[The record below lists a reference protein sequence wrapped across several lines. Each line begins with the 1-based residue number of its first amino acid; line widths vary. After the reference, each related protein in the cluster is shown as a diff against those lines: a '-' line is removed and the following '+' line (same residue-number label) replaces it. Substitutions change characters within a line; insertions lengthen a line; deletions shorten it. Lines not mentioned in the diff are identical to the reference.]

1 MPLDHT
7 ALPPHLAEIHGIVG
21 DKGLV
26 LDVADM
32 EGHLVEWRGLWRGK
46 AQAVVKPGTPQE
58 VAAVLKVCHDHR
70 VAVVPQGGNTSLC
83 GGSVP
88 QDHGQEIV
96 LSTVRL
102 NKVRAL
108 DPLNYTMTVDAGCV
122 LESLHQAA
130 LEADRFFPL
139 SLAAQGTC
147 QIGGNLSTNAGGVN
161 VLRYGNTR
169 DLVLGLEVALPTGE
183 LWEGL
188 RGLRKDNTGYDLKHL
203 FIGAEGTLGI
213 ITGAV
218 LKLFPRPRHRATA
231 FLAVP
236 DPETAIA
243 LLAEARAHTADS
255 VSSFELIPRLA
266 LDFVLGAIEGA
277 ADPLET
283 RYDHYVLMEVVST
296 ATGESDIL
304 DRTEAFLGEMIERD
318 MVLDGTLAQSDA
330 QADALWKL
338 RESIS
343 EAQKAFGASIKH
355 DISVP
360 VSRMPDFLRLAGQRV
375 LQEIP
380 GTRICAFGH
389 AGDGNVHFNLSRPE
403 DWQDEP
409 FLAAWERMARV
420 VHDTVAEF
428 NGSISAEHGLG
439 RLKRDEVLRY
449 KSETEMTMMRGVKK
463 LLDPHNI
470 MNPGKVLDV

>member
-1 MPLDHT
+1 MPLDCST
-7 ALPPHLAEIHGIVG
+7 LPDHLAAIHAVVG

-26 LDVADM
+26 LDAAEM
-32 EGHLVEWRGLWRGK
+32 EPNLVEWRGLWRGK
-46 AQAVVKPGTPQE
+46 AEAVVKPATAEE
-58 VAAVLKVCHDHR
+58 VAAVLKICDGHR

-88 QDHGQEIV
+88 SESGAEIV
-96 LSTVRL
+96 LSTQRL
-102 NKVRAL
+102 NRIRTI
-108 DPLNYTMTVDAGCV
+108 DPLNYTISVDAGVV
-122 LESLHQAA
+122 LETIHQAA

-169 DLVLGLEVALPTGE
+169 DLVLGLEVALPDGR
-183 LWEGL
+183 LWDGM

-236 DPETAIA
+236 DPAPAVA
-243 LLAEARAHTADS
+243 LLAEARAHTADA

-266 LDFVLGAIEGA
+266 LDFVLGAIDGTV
-277 ADPLET
+277 DPLDG
-283 RYDHYVLMEVVST
+283 RYDHYVLMEVTST

-304 DRTEAFLGEMIERD
+304 EKTEAFLAD
-318 MVLDGTLAQSDA
+318 MLEKQLVLDGTLAQSDA

-343 EAQKAFGASIKH
+343 EAQKDYGASIKH

-360 VSRMPDFLRLAGQRV
+360 VSRMPDFLRVAGERV
-375 LQEIP
+375 TAALP
-380 GTRICAFGH
+380 GIRVCAFGH

-403 DWQDEP
+403 DWQDAAY
-409 FLAAWERMARV
+409 LAEWERIARI
-420 VHDTVAEF
+420 VHDTVAEMG
-428 NGSISAEHGLG
+428 GSISAEHGLG
-439 RLKRDEVLRY
+439 RLKRDEILRY
-449 KSETEMTMMRGVKK
+449 KSETEMEMMRALKRIF
-463 LLDPHNI
+463 DPNGI
-470 MNPGKVLDV
+470 MNPGKVL